1 MHHRLLACQS
11 SALYLIFAYTYCV
24 DIEEGERQAE
34 QEAQPPLLV
43 TEEEVEALRR
53 MMTPNDP
60 QAHGKYYFYLLQI
73 LIKICM
79 PSIAS
84 ITYVYMCKHAEIARS
99 LFDGPA
105 VVDGAVERACDDYE
119 RDVAS
124 GVLDGKSFVIVMFY
138 MQ

>member
-1 MHHRLLACQS
+1 
-11 SALYLIFAYTYCV
+11 
-24 DIEEGERQAE
+24 
-34 QEAQPPLLV
+34 
-43 TEEEVEALRR
+43 
-53 MMTPNDP
+53 
-60 QAHGKYYFYLLQI
+60 
-73 LIKICM
+73 M